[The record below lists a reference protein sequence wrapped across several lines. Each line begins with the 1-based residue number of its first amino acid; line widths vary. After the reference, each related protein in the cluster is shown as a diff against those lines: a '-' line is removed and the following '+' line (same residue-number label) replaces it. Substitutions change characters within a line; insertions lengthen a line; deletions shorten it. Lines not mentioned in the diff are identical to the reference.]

1 MRDERKIDRNSV
13 ISASEIGQYC
23 YCSIAWYLQKQGFK
37 PDSELLET
45 GKKKHDELGQL
56 INNTERKMVKSRIL
70 ELIGYTVLFFSIILL
85 IFEVLL

>member
-1 MRDERKIDRNSV
+1 MRDERKIDRNRV
-13 ISASEIGQYC
+13 ISAFEIGQYC

-45 GKKKHDELGQL
+45 GQKKHDELGYL
-56 INNTERKMVKSRIL
+56 INNVERKMEKSRIL
-70 ELIGYTVLFFSIILL
+70 ALIGYIILFVSIILL